1 MDDQHLFPKSGAT
14 FFEWLNAT
22 GFSFRHVP
30 SAQTC
35 PVEANHRDRPA
46 PATFH
51 PDTKTPGVY
60 GSNVAKLHLHVINYV
75 LYYSYGGETMKSYS
89 SREVMKML
97 IQAGW
102 SGLIFQ

>member
-1 MDDQHLFPKSGAT
+1 MGDRSQVSGKT
-14 FFEWLNAT
+14 DL
-22 GFSFRHVP
+22 G
-30 SAQTC
+30 AQAPQPC
-35 PVEANHRDRPA
+35 PVGVDRRDRPA

-60 GSNVAKLHLHVINYV
+60 GSNVAKLYLHVINYV

-102 SGLIFQ
+102 SELIFQ

>member
-51 PDTKTPGVY
+51 PDSTPPDAARHRA
-60 GSNVAKLHLHVINYV
+60 S
-75 LYYSYGGETMKSYS
+75 
-89 SREVMKML
+89 
-97 IQAGW
+97 
-102 SGLIFQ
+102 